1 MPDYRLKVVFSNGI
15 QGTVDFSWVLEAPA
29 FERVRD
35 PAEFAKVEIAPAGY
49 ITWGGDLDVGWESI
63 YTKLSGLHWLNA
75 LPPSLKMILLVNAE
89 CLGGGGVRLEFNN
102 GVEGEIDLDDS
113 LVSDR
118 PVRREDRKASDR
130 EDSDRKASGQLS
142 FSKGKS
148 VSSERCGMQGGQK
161 RSALTKFLCH
171 SIIIPVHMYCF
182 ASGQDLDP
190 SWLRGG

>member
-35 PAEFAKVEIAPAGY
+35 PAEFAEVEIAPAGY

-118 PVRREDRKASDR
+118 PVRCEDRKASDG

-142 FSKGKS
+142 FTISGDLVKDGTRYDTAK
-148 VSSERCGMQGGQK
+148 MYH
-161 RSALTKFLCH
+161 ALT
-171 SIIIPVHMYCF
+171 
-182 ASGQDLDP
+182 GQDIDDA
-190 SWLRGG
+190 SAEWNR